1 MPANRKM
8 DSVDSISATLA
19 RIVRLNLSR
28 SAFKRQAITA
38 DAELSQPS
46 YALLRVLIDEGP
58 LPTGQLAKMAH
69 MDVGMTTRR
78 VQALVKA
85 GLITRHADLAD
96 GRISIVTVTPAGEK
110 AAAAL
115 QDLRREHLARALSGW
130 SAADLQELDRLL
142 TRFLDDTKQTPIVEY

>member
-1 MPANRKM
+1 MPAKRKM

-28 SAFKRQAITA
+28 SAFKRQATTA

-58 LPTGQLAKMAH
+58 QPTGRLAKMAH

-85 GLITRHADLAD
+85 GLVTRQADLDD
-96 GRISIVTVTPAGEK
+96 GRISIVTVTDAGRK
-110 AAAAL
+110 AATAL

-142 TRFLDDTKQTPIVEY
+142 ARFLDDTKQTPIVEY

>member
-1 MPANRKM
+1 M

-28 SAFKRQAITA
+28 SAFKRQATTA

-58 LPTGQLAKMAH
+58 QPTGRLAKMAH

-85 GLITRHADLAD
+85 GLVTRQADLDD
-96 GRISIVTVTPAGEK
+96 GRISIVTVTDAGRK
-110 AAAAL
+110 AATAL

-142 TRFLDDTKQTPIVEY
+142 ARFLDDTKQTPIVEY

>member
-1 MPANRKM
+1 M

-28 SAFKRQAITA
+28 SAFKRQATTA
-38 DAELSQPS
+38 DTELSQPS

-58 LPTGQLAKMAH
+58 QPTGQLAKKAH

-85 GLITRHADLAD
+85 GLVTRHADLDD
-96 GRISIVTVTPAGEK
+96 GRISIVTVTPAGETT
-110 AAAAL
+110 AAAL

-130 SAADLQELDRLL
+130 SATDLQQLDRLL
-142 TRFLDDTKQTPIVEY
+142 SRFLDDTKQTPIVEF

>member
-1 MPANRKM
+1 MAAKRKM

-28 SAFKRQAITA
+28 SAFKQQANSA
-38 DAELSQPS
+38 DTELSQPS

-58 LPTGQLAKMAH
+58 QPTGQLAKMAH

-85 GLITRHADLAD
+85 GLITRRADLDD
-96 GRISIVTVTPAGEK
+96 GRISIVTVTPAGER

-130 SAADLQELDRLL
+130 SATDLQQLDGLL
-142 TRFLDDTKQTPIVEY
+142 ARFLEDTKQTPIVEF

>member
-1 MPANRKM
+1 MPAKRKM
-8 DSVDSISATLA
+8 DTVDSISATLA

-28 SAFKRQAITA
+28 SAFKRQATTA

-58 LPTGQLAKMAH
+58 QPTGRLAKMAH

-78 VQALVKA
+78 VQSLVKA
-85 GLITRHADLAD
+85 GLITRHADLDD
-96 GRISIVTVTPAGEK
+96 GRISIVTVTDAGKK

-142 TRFLDDTKQTPIVEY
+142 ARFLDDTRQTPIVEY

>member
-1 MPANRKM
+1 MAANRKM

-28 SAFKRQAITA
+28 SAFKRQATTA
-38 DAELSQPS
+38 DTELSQPS

-58 LPTGQLAKMAH
+58 QPTGQLAKKAH

-85 GLITRHADLAD
+85 GLVTRHADLDD
-96 GRISIVTVTPAGEK
+96 GRISIVTATPAGET

-130 SAADLQELDRLL
+130 SATDLQQLDRLL
-142 TRFLDDTKQTPIVEY
+142 SRFLDDTKQTPIVEF

>member
-1 MPANRKM
+1 MN
-8 DSVDSISATLA
+8 SVDSISATLA

-28 SAFKRQAITA
+28 SAFKRQASTA
-38 DAELSQPS
+38 DAEMSQPS
-46 YALLRVLIDEGP
+46 YTLLRVLIDEGP
-58 LPTGQLAKMAH
+58 QPTGQLAKMAH

-85 GLITRHADLAD
+85 GLISRHADLDD
-96 GRISIVTVTPAGEK
+96 GRVSIVQATAAGEK

-142 TRFLDDTKQTPIVEY
+142 ARFLNDTKQTPIVEY